1 MILCN
6 FRSLFYFTYISVN
19 SWYLNKPDEDWYC
32 PVEVSQLKSISRC
45 LISPCKSLLDCNVF
59 NLIYFDW
66 LRSFWIWRWASLIVH
81 GFCIVVVVV
90 VVVFFFLYLN
100 SALFNRVYHI
110 ATTFYFVCSKKRPG
124 HPSNPPYLIFR
135 PNWKFLEPE
144 PPPLGSGRPHP
155 PLIWRSGSITAHIL
169 SMNAVTVWASG
180 IWLRTRK
187 VKICFHFKSD
197 TSYFHTQ
204 VNIRKE
210 RWWNSR
216 NCNVSTV
223 FTYVKDKLPV
233 CRTKLCFLD
242 CNVFK
247 FCECLQSG

>member
-1 MILCN
+1 MKTVIGQSKYRNLTLFHVVWSVPAKVFLTVTFSIWSILTDYD
-6 FRSLFYFTYISVN
+6 LFGSDV
-19 SWYLNKPDEDWYC
+19 EQDWSYT
-32 PVEVSQLKSISRC
+32 
-45 LISPCKSLLDCNVF
+45 VF
-59 NLIYFDW
+59 ALF
-66 LRSFWIWRWASLIVH
+66 
-81 GFCIVVVVV
+81 
-90 VVVFFFLYLN
+90 FFFLYLN

-135 PNWKFLEPE
+135 PNWKFLEPD

-155 PLIWRSGSITAHIL
+155 PLIWRPGSITAHIL
-169 SMNAVTVWASG
+169 SMNAVRDYYDKIVTVWASG

>member
-1 MILCN
+1 MKTGIGQSKYRNLTLFHVVWSVPAKVFLTVTFSIWSILTDYD
-6 FRSLFYFTYISVN
+6 LFGSDV
-19 SWYLNKPDEDWYC
+19 EQDWSYT
-32 PVEVSQLKSISRC
+32 VFA
-45 LISPCKSLLDCNVF
+45 LLF
-59 NLIYFDW
+59 L
-66 LRSFWIWRWASLIVH
+66 LLLLLL
-81 GFCIVVVVV
+81 
-90 VVVFFFLYLN
+90 FFFLYLN